1 MSSVADQAVT
11 MLHLVHQSLSESP
24 ALQDCLSAITPGSGV
39 LLIQNAVYEAT
50 ADELFKHH
58 DAVRFYA
65 LKADLQARGIDE
77 SRLSGLLQVIDYEG
91 FVDLVERH
99 NPIQS
104 WF

>member
-1 MSSVADQAVT
+1 
-11 MLHLVHQSLSESP
+11 MLHLVHHSASESP

-39 LLIQNAVYEAT
+39 LLIQNAVYEAS
-50 ADELFKHH
+50 ADELFQNHNE
-58 DAVRFYA
+58 VQFYA
-65 LKADLQARGIDE
+65 LEADLQARGIDTTQ
-77 SRLSGLLQVIDYEG
+77 LSGALQIIDYEG